1 MKKLGMMMAAMMIA
15 ATGFAKDIKTAVFN
29 TAPEM
34 HCNSCEN
41 RIKEGLKFEKGVK
54 DIKTDLETK
63 TVTIEYDADKTNVE
77 NLVAAFAKIN
87 YKATEAGKA
96 HGGCK
101 KSAGE
106 GGCKKEG
113 GMGGCKKSAGEG
125 GCKKEG
131 GMGGCKKAQAQ
142 ASANGVDISKL
153 SKVQFKADQIRCGGC
168 ARKVKKL
175 MLGIE
180 GVDSANVEMPA
191 KVVTVYY
198 DKAKT
203 SPEAM
208 KEAFKTINYTVED
221 IAPAKPAKAPLP
233 AEPRGKSD
241 KSVKFKAAQMRCGGC
256 ANKVKRLM
264 YTIDGVCWV
273 DVDMTTK
280 VVTVDYQSAKTSPEA
295 MKEAFKTINYT
306 VEDVK

>member
-15 ATGFAKDIKTAVFN
+15 VTGFAKDIKTAVFN

-87 YKATEAGKA
+87 YKATEACKA
-96 HGGCK
+96 H
-101 KSAGE
+101 
-106 GGCKKEG
+106 
-113 GMGGCKKSAGEG
+113 GGCKKSAGEG

-142 ASANGVDISKL
+142 ANANGVDTSKL

-221 IAPAKPAKAPLP
+221 
-233 AEPRGKSD
+233 
-241 KSVKFKAAQMRCGGC
+241 VK
-256 ANKVKRLM
+256 
-264 YTIDGVCWV
+264 
-273 DVDMTTK
+273 
-280 VVTVDYQSAKTSPEA
+280 
-295 MKEAFKTINYT
+295 
-306 VEDVK
+306 

>member
-1 MKKLGMMMAAMMIA
+1 MKKLGMMMAVMMIA

-106 GGCKKEG
+106 GC
-113 GMGGCKKSAGEG
+113 
-125 GCKKEG
+125 CKKEG

-180 GVDSANVEMPA
+180 GVDSANVEMPV

-264 YTIDGVCWV
+264 YTIEGVCLV

>member
-106 GGCKKEG
+106 GCCKKEG
-113 GMGGCKKSAGEG
+113 GEGC
-125 GCKKEG
+125 
-131 GMGGCKKAQAQ
+131 CKKAQAN
-142 ASANGVDISKL
+142 ANGVDISKL

-241 KSVKFKAAQMRCGGC
+241 KSVKFKAAQMHCGGC

-273 DVDMTTK
+273 DVDITTK

>member
-106 GGCKKEG
+106 GGCKK
-113 GMGGCKKSAGEG
+113 
-125 GCKKEG
+125 
-131 GMGGCKKAQAQ
+131 AQAN
-142 ASANGVDISKL
+142 ANGVDISKL

-241 KSVKFKAAQMRCGGC
+241 KSVKFKAAQMHCGGC

-273 DVDMTTK
+273 DVDLTTK

>member
-106 GGCKKEG
+106 GC
-113 GMGGCKKSAGEG
+113 
-125 GCKKEG
+125 
-131 GMGGCKKAQAQ
+131 CKKAENTA
-142 ASANGVDISKL
+142 A
-153 SKVQFKADQIRCGGC
+153 
-168 ARKVKKL
+168 
-175 MLGIE
+175 
-180 GVDSANVEMPA
+180 
-191 KVVTVYY
+191 
-198 DKAKT
+198 
-203 SPEAM
+203 
-208 KEAFKTINYTVED
+208 
-221 IAPAKPAKAPLP
+221 AKPAKAPLP

-241 KSVKFKAAQMRCGGC
+241 KSVEFKAAQMHCGGC

-264 YTIDGVCWV
+264 YTIEGVCWV

>member
-41 RIKEGLKFEKGVK
+41 RIKNGLKFEKGVK

-101 KSAGE
+101 KGE
-106 GGCKKEG
+106 GHGGCNKGEGHGGCKKGEG
-113 GMGGCKKSAGEG
+113 HGGCKKGEG
-125 GCKKEG
+125 H
-131 GMGGCKKAQAQ
+131 GGCNKGEGHGGCNKAQAN
-142 ASANGVDISKL
+142 ANGVDISKL

-168 ARKVKKL
+168 ANKVKKL

-203 SPEAM
+203 
-208 KEAFKTINYTVED
+208 N
-221 IAPAKPAKAPLP
+221 
-233 AEPRGKSD
+233 
-241 KSVKFKAAQMRCGGC
+241 
-256 ANKVKRLM
+256 
-264 YTIDGVCWV
+264 
-273 DVDMTTK
+273 
-280 VVTVDYQSAKTSPEA
+280 PEA

>member
-34 HCNSCEN
+34 HCNNCEN

-77 NLVAAFAKIN
+77 NLVAAFAKID
-87 YKATEAGKA
+87 YKATEAGKSA
-96 HGGCK
+96 AAGEKKGGCCKNKAAEGAAAGEK
-101 KSAGE
+101 KGGCCKKKAAEGAAAAGE
-106 GGCKKEG
+106 GGCKKAEN
-113 GMGGCKKSAGEG
+113 A
-125 GCKKEG
+125 
-131 GMGGCKKAQAQ
+131 AA
-142 ASANGVDISKL
+142 
-153 SKVQFKADQIRCGGC
+153 
-168 ARKVKKL
+168 
-175 MLGIE
+175 
-180 GVDSANVEMPA
+180 
-191 KVVTVYY
+191 
-198 DKAKT
+198 
-203 SPEAM
+203 
-208 KEAFKTINYTVED
+208 
-221 IAPAKPAKAPLP
+221 AKPAKAPLP
-233 AEPRGKSD
+233 TEPLAKSD

-280 VVTVDYQSAKTSPEA
+280 VVTVDYQSAKTGPEA

>member
-77 NLVAAFAKIN
+77 KLVAAFAKIN

-106 GGCKKEG
+106 GGCKKAENT
-113 GMGGCKKSAGEG
+113 A
-125 GCKKEG
+125 
-131 GMGGCKKAQAQ
+131 A
-142 ASANGVDISKL
+142 
-153 SKVQFKADQIRCGGC
+153 
-168 ARKVKKL
+168 
-175 MLGIE
+175 
-180 GVDSANVEMPA
+180 
-191 KVVTVYY
+191 
-198 DKAKT
+198 
-203 SPEAM
+203 
-208 KEAFKTINYTVED
+208 
-221 IAPAKPAKAPLP
+221 AKPAKAPLP

-241 KSVKFKAAQMRCGGC
+241 KSVKFKAAQMHCGGC

-273 DVDMTTK
+273 DVDITTK

>member
-63 TVTIEYDADKTNVE
+63 TVTIEYDADKTNVD
-77 NLVAAFAKIN
+77 NLVAAFAKIE
-87 YKATEAGKA
+87 YKATEAGKGA
-96 HGGCK
+96 AAGEKKGGCCK
-101 KSAGE
+101 KKAAEGAAAGEKKGGCCKKKAAEGAAAAGE
-106 GGCKKEG
+106 GGCKKAENT
-113 GMGGCKKSAGEG
+113 A
-125 GCKKEG
+125 
-131 GMGGCKKAQAQ
+131 A
-142 ASANGVDISKL
+142 
-153 SKVQFKADQIRCGGC
+153 
-168 ARKVKKL
+168 
-175 MLGIE
+175 
-180 GVDSANVEMPA
+180 
-191 KVVTVYY
+191 
-198 DKAKT
+198 
-203 SPEAM
+203 
-208 KEAFKTINYTVED
+208 
-221 IAPAKPAKAPLP
+221 AKPAKAPLP
-233 AEPRGKSD
+233 TEPLAKSD
-241 KSVKFKAAQMRCGGC
+241 KSVKFKAEQMHCGGC

-273 DVDMTTK
+273 EVDMPTK
-280 VVTVDYQSAKTSPEA
+280 VVTVSYQSAKTNPEA

>member
-113 GMGGCKKSAGEG
+113 GMGGCKK
-125 GCKKEG
+125 
-131 GMGGCKKAQAQ
+131 AQ

-180 GVDSANVEMPA
+180 GVDSANVEMPV

-264 YTIDGVCWV
+264 YTIEGVCLV

>member
-77 NLVAAFAKIN
+77 NLVAAFAKIE
-87 YKATEAGKA
+87 YKATEAGKGA
-96 HGGCK
+96 AAGEKKGGCCK
-101 KSAGE
+101 KKAAEGATAAVGE
-106 GGCKKEG
+106 GGCKKAENT
-113 GMGGCKKSAGEG
+113 A
-125 GCKKEG
+125 
-131 GMGGCKKAQAQ
+131 A
-142 ASANGVDISKL
+142 
-153 SKVQFKADQIRCGGC
+153 
-168 ARKVKKL
+168 
-175 MLGIE
+175 
-180 GVDSANVEMPA
+180 
-191 KVVTVYY
+191 
-198 DKAKT
+198 
-203 SPEAM
+203 
-208 KEAFKTINYTVED
+208 
-221 IAPAKPAKAPLP
+221 AKPAKAPLP
-233 AEPRGKSD
+233 TEPLAKSD
-241 KSVKFKAAQMRCGGC
+241 KSVKFKAEQMHCGGC

-280 VVTVDYQSAKTSPEA
+280 VVTVDYQSAKTGPEA